1 MRVLW
6 RWWIAVPFLL
16 AGCVFLELG
25 RDLARLS
32 ELAVIQGRLGQ
43 SIDRTD
49 PLVVVLQGS
58 SSAQTV
64 DYMVLARPG
73 PYFFAVPAG
82 RYRLAAFEDRNGDL
96 THQPESEP
104 AVLWESGT
112 EITLAEGERR
122 NGLDIELDVSR
133 PRAIDMVI
141 GNLAATAHG
150 VGQLPDFQLGTVVSL
165 DDSRFSAANAE
176 IGLWQPARF
185 TFEVGAGV
193 YFLEAYDPHKI
204 PVLFVH
210 GALGTPR
217 DFAFLI
223 EQLDHTRFQP
233 WLVYYPT
240 ALDLAT
246 TARFVNRVMLR
257 LHSDFPYPK
266 IAVVAHS
273 MGGLVARA
281 AINQATEYLAGKR
294 VSTLPVFVSISTPWN
309 GHLMAQLGAEH
320 APVPAPSWL
329 SMAPGS
335 PFLRTLRQTPL
346 PPETHYHLMFS
357 YRGASKLIGESN
369 DDIVAVSSEL
379 PLDLQRA
386 ATSVLGFDESH
397 TGILRSA
404 EVSAAL
410 NEILAGI
417 DAE

>member
-1 MRVLW
+1 MCSSSSVAILS
-6 RWWIAVPFLL
+6 
-16 AGCVFLELG
+16 
-25 RDLARLS
+25 RLS

-73 PYFFAVPAG
+73 PYFFAVPAV

-96 THQPESEP
+96 AHQPESEP
-104 AVLWESGT
+104 AVLWESGA
-112 EITLAEGERR
+112 EIALAEGERR
-122 NGLDIELDVSR
+122 NGLDIELDVSQ

-141 GNLAATAHG
+141 GNLAATEHG

-165 DDSRFSAANAE
+165 DDPRFSA
-176 IGLWQPARF
+176 GTPTPWQPARF
-185 TFEVGAGV
+185 TFEGAGV
-193 YFLEAYDPHKI
+193 YFLEAYGPRKI

-210 GALGTPR
+210 CALGTPR
-217 DFAFLI
+217 DFGFLI

-281 AINQATEYLAGKR
+281 TINQATEYLAGKR
-294 VSTLPVFVSISTPWN
+294 VSSLPVFVSISTP
-309 GHLMAQLGAEH
+309 
-320 APVPAPSWL
+320 
-329 SMAPGS
+329 
-335 PFLRTLRQTPL
+335 
-346 PPETHYHLMFS
+346 
-357 YRGASKLIGESN
+357 
-369 DDIVAVSSEL
+369 
-379 PLDLQRA
+379 
-386 ATSVLGFDESH
+386 
-397 TGILRSA
+397 
-404 EVSAAL
+404 
-410 NEILAGI
+410 
-417 DAE
+417 